1 MRNQKWKQPN
11 AQKHGVFSATMI
23 VPGENR
29 QEFEE
34 LHSAVIQEWAPA
46 GATEEDAVLSI
57 AKAIWRKRR
66 VQKFRE
72 IQLMKNA
79 LNPEHP
85 SYDAKLG
92 LVGFAV
98 AMADNPEVAFA
109 ADAKRC
115 LRADTITYLKNKFP
129 RLRFKS
135 TAEWAEAVINEINL
149 VLLPQYVINVQPAA
163 DIAAL
168 CLSVASFSDDVFKQE
183 LALDERLNAIID
195 RAVKRLIQTKA
206 MKQML
211 GQTGAGRVDVQPRT
225 IVARGTSNE
234 RHN

>member
-1 MRNQKWKQPN
+1 
-11 AQKHGVFSATMI
+11 MI
-23 VPGENR
+23 LPGEHR

-34 LHSAVIQEWAPA
+34 LHSALTQEWTPG
-46 GATEEDAVLSI
+46 GATEEDAVLTI

-72 IQLMKNA
+72 IQLAKNT

-85 SYDAKLG
+85 SYDARLG
-92 LVGFAV
+92 LLGFV
-98 AMADNPEVAFA
+98 AAMTVEPEVAFE
-109 ADAKRC
+109 ADAKRH

-129 RLRFKS
+129 RWRFKS
-135 TAEWAEAVINEINL
+135 TAEWAKAVINEINL
-149 VLLPQYVINVQPAA
+149 VLLPKYAIDVQPAA
-163 DIAAL
+163 DMAAL
-168 CLSVASFSDDVFKQE
+168 MLSVESFSDDVFKQE
-183 LALDERLNAIID
+183 LALDERLDAIID

-225 IVARGTSNE
+225 IVARGTSNK